1 MKNKLTGI
9 YPISP
14 NYIDSD
20 SEYLEKCFI
29 VINSGISIFQ
39 FRSPNISSR
48 KRRFLLNNIYKYCI
62 DAEVQLIINND
73 YYLIKNY
80 EGAGIH
86 VGRKDLSLKNIKK
99 RMGSDVIIGYSCGSD
114 INSFNEM
121 KEYNISYFSV
131 GAAFPSKT
139 KKDTNTLT
147 AEIVKDFYE
156 VKNLPM
162 CIIGGIDI
170 SNISSVTIYK
180 PDMIA
185 ISNGIFREDVDNIKK
200 TIHALKGFIN
210 EKY

>member
-1 MKNKLTGI
+1 M
-9 YPISP
+9 P
-14 NYIDSD
+14 
-20 SEYLEKCFI
+20 
-29 VINSGISIFQ
+29 
-39 FRSPNISSR
+39 
-48 KRRFLLNNIYKYCI
+48 
-62 DAEVQLIINND
+62 
-73 YYLIKNY
+73 
-80 EGAGIH
+80 
-86 VGRKDLSLKNIKK
+86 LKNIKK